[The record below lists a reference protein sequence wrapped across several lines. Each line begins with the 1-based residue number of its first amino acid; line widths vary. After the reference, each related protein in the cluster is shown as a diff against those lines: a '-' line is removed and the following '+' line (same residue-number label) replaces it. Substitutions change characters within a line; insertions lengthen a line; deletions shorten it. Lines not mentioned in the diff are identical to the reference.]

1 MRQSW
6 LLLASCPDHI
16 IKELSLIIALVS
28 SNLAKEFDHRNSFL
42 PEKKNF
48 SKMLD
53 LLDIN
58 SQECHTFVEN
68 FSNIV
73 EHSPLI
79 AGTLWSLK
87 PFKSVD
93 HFVLETMKI
102 INSMPESST

>member
-1 MRQSW
+1 
-6 LLLASCPDHI
+6 
-16 IKELSLIIALVS
+16 
-28 SNLAKEFDHRNSFL
+28 
-42 PEKKNF
+42 
-48 SKMLD
+48 MLD

-93 HFVLETMKI
+93 HFVLVLKVSLSREDLLKGCV
-102 INSMPESST
+102 NSERNVALTKSRPTSFYEDFKTPAG